1 MVLFTIYI
9 SVQFFVKFLKIY
21 LLFMKTAKPRLGIYF
36 MLHDASKDTCFY
48 NISPERA
55 WLTYLSE
62 LYVLFLIKISSFK
75 SFIFV

>member
-1 MVLFTIYI
+1 
-9 SVQFFVKFLKIY
+9 
-21 LLFMKTAKPRLGIYF
+21 MKTAKPRLGIYF

-62 LYVLFLIKISSFK
+62 LYVLFFIKISSFK